1 VEELRVGVVGVG
13 HHGRQHVRIYR
24 ELPGVAITA
33 VADTDS
39 EKLKSVSDQWGVST
53 YGDYCDIAS
62 EVDAVSIASPTTS
75 HHEIANYFLSSGKHV
90 FVEKPMASTVEEADD
105 LIRLAERNERVL
117 QIGHVERFN
126 PAIKALTKL
135 LHDPGFIECHRLC
148 RYNPRGCDVGVV
160 LDLMIHDIDIIL
172 ALVNDRIKSIS
183 AVGVNVLSDSEDIA
197 SARIEFE
204 KGCIANLTASRVS
217 FDNMRKIRIFQR
229 DAYISLDYE
238 KQEGLIYRKQEGKI
252 VRSPV
257 PTQKAEP
264 LKLELESFVRCI
276 KTSSRPPVSAEQ
288 GRRALEIAMEIV
300 RHIQARNAPA

>member
-1 VEELRVGVVGVG
+1 MEELRVGVVGVG